1 MRKEVSNNGS
11 IQTIWMMLPEA
22 SIACKEL
29 IQCKCTCKCKKKN
42 VPKEVVAKNKILNA
56 QNFMNLVKGVEAN
69 KNISTIKT
77 SFCSIN

>member
-1 MRKEVSNNGS
+1 MDLYKQFGWCCQKHQSHAKNSSNAN
-11 IQTIWMMLPEA
+11 A
-22 SIACKEL
+22 HANA
-29 IQCKCTCKCKKKN
+29 KKKN

-77 SFCSIN
+77 SFCSIS

>member
-1 MRKEVSNNGS
+1 M
-11 IQTIWMMLPEA
+11 QMHM
-22 SIACKEL
+22 
-29 IQCKCTCKCKKKN
+29 QMQKKN

-77 SFCSIN
+77 SFCSIS

>member
-1 MRKEVSNNGS
+1 MQRTHPM
-11 IQTIWMMLPEA
+11 QMHM
-22 SIACKEL
+22 
-29 IQCKCTCKCKKKN
+29 QMQKKN

-77 SFCSIN
+77 SFCSIS